1 MKNLN
6 WKTFRPLAL
15 TMMLLMVA
23 SLVLAQDR
31 EKIDVSNFN
40 ALSVSHAFVVEI
52 SVGSTESLEIE
63 IEDRYRDDLIAEVRR
78 GTLVIGLESSSRNRR
93 MRESPRA
100 YLTVKSL
107 DKINISGAAN
117 LRTLDILKGDRMD
130 LELSGA
136 SVVKMEVEVGELYV
150 QASGA
155 CVINMEGSAKSQTL
169 KSSGATVYRAYDLE
183 SEFANIR
190 VSGAGSANVNVS
202 DELDARASGASS
214 IRYRGNPDIEKST
227 SGASSV
233 RRG

>member
-6 WKTFRPLAL
+6 WNTFRPLAL
-15 TMMLLMVA
+15 TMMLLMMA
-23 SLVLAQDR
+23 SLMVAQDR

-40 ALSVSHAFVVEI
+40 ALSVSSAFVIEI

-107 DKINISGAAN
+107 DKINVSGAVN
-117 LRTLDILKGDRMD
+117 LRTLDILKGDRLD
-130 LELSGA
+130 VELSGA
-136 SVVKMEVEVGELYV
+136 SVAKMEVEVRELYV
-150 QASGA
+150 GASGA
-155 CVINMEGSAKSQTL
+155 CVINMEGSAREQTL
-169 KSSGATVYRAYDLE
+169 KTSGATVYRAYDLE
-183 SEFANIR
+183 SERANIR
-190 VSGAGSANVNVS
+190 VSGAGSANVSVS
-202 DELDARASGASS
+202 ERLDARASGASS
-214 IRYRGNPDIEKST
+214 IRYKGDPDVNKDT